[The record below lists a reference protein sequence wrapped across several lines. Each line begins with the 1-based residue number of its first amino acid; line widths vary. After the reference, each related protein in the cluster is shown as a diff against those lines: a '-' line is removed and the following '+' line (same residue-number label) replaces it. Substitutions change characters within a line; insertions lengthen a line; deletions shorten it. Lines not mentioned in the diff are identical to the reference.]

1 MNRGTNALGEMN
13 KENFFEQAPSNQN
26 LIQLFEGQWFSIM
39 PEKLGVDSKG
49 IGKLHDD
56 GRIYWASSI
65 LGGFRDK
72 SVLELGPLEAC
83 HTAMLEK
90 AGAHSILGV
99 EANSEAF
106 LRCLVVK
113 ELLDLKRARFKLGNF
128 VGYLQEQEDR
138 FDVGIACGV
147 LYHMKNPV
155 ELIELLSKKV
165 RSLFVW
171 THYYDAELIGGN
183 EGVRSKFSGSWVA
196 SHMGF
201 DHRLHAYGYGEALDW
216 KGFCGGGSESCNWM
230 EKEEMLRAFDHFG
243 FEWLGEKLEP
253 DHIHGPAVWLAF
265 ENRNL

>member
-1 MNRGTNALGEMN
+1 MN
-13 KENFFEQAPSNQN
+13 KENFFEQPPCNQN

-39 PEKLGVDSKG
+39 PNELSVDSKG
-49 IGKLHDD
+49 IGELHDD
-56 GRIYWASSI
+56 ERIHWASSS

-72 SVLELGPLEAC
+72 SIVELGPLEAC
-83 HTAMLEK
+83 HTSMLEK
-90 AGAHSILGV
+90 AGARSIVGV

-128 VGYLQEQEDR
+128 LGFLQNEEDV

-155 ELIELLSKKV
+155 ELIELLAKRV

-171 THYYDAELIGGN
+171 THYFDSSLIDKN
-183 EGVRSKFSGSWVA
+183 EVVRSKFSGSWVA

-201 DHRLHAYGYGEALDW
+201 DHRLHAYGYGNALDW

-230 EKEEMLRAFDHFG
+230 EKEEMLNAFEHFG
-243 FEWLGEKLEP
+243 FRKLDERLEL
-253 DHIHGPAVWLAF
+253 DHVHGPAVWLAF
-265 ENRNL
+265 ENHSL